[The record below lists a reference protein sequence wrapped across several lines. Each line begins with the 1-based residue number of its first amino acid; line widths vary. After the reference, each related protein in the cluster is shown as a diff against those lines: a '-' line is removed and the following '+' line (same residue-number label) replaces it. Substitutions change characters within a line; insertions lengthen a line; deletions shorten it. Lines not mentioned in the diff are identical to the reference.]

1 MIAAAGLI
9 IGGIGWAVVLDYRT
23 SAVQPAATGTTGT
36 LHTGQVVS
44 GMCIK
49 NAPNLEKAPG
59 PVTVVPCAQAHRAE
73 ALIDYT
79 FTVTT
84 WPGTRAARA
93 EVVEFCAVH
102 VVTGSGLVPV
112 SPDAPAFEWQAWV
125 PTEQTWN
132 LGDRQG
138 LCVVTTTQP
147 VAGSYGAGTAYDA
160 KEDSIPS

>member
-1 MIAAAGLI
+1 MLAAASLI
-9 IGGIGWAVVLDYRT
+9 VAGIGWAVVLDYHT
-23 SAVQPAATGTTGT
+23 SAVQSATAGTTGT

-49 NAPNLEKAPG
+49 TAPNLEQPPG

-73 ALIDYT
+73 ALINYT

-84 WPGTRAARA
+84 WPGTDTARA
-93 EVVEFCAVH
+93 EVVDFCAVH

-112 SPDAPAFEWQAWV
+112 SPGAPTFEWQAWV

-138 LCVVTTTQP
+138 LCVVTTSQP
-147 VAGSYGAGTAYDA
+147 VAGSFGAGTAYDA
-160 KEDSIPS
+160 KDDSITS